1 MLSAI
6 TLTAATPRST
16 SELSGGVA
24 RLAELRAVVE
34 ERGATAL
41 PGCGIKY
48 ASFMECMW
56 QAVGRGFVR
65 HEDAVF
71 AQQGLRYGFKAGI
84 DVTRMLGH
92 KWYKNYKSALEGREA
107 VTRATMKRV
116 QAGKTI
122 PLGTWTNTLA
132 SGLKSLYKASAIFP
146 VGAVPKAL
154 EPGEVRPT
162 SDHSATGLNSATDLD
177 GLRHTLNAYEEI
189 AWFLEL
195 DYCMRMSDVEAA
207 FPMLPLHPDVWPFFL
222 FRFYA
227 GPEDTEMSLFANIFG
242 DFGAAGMPGTFKRFF
257 VDVVVN
263 MARSVRVLTLPM
275 PVYVDDCALIGPC
288 PAAVDAEMEA
298 FHGWAW
304 DVCGVAFKVIKDRLA
319 ATRQLA
325 LGFWWDSTTLTREL
339 EEKKLLQ
346 YLDMLAEFAVRDK
359 LTLREMQSCA
369 GRMQRAI
376 MTLPP
381 GAGWMLVPLFAMM
394 CGLKLPWHRRRT
406 TRQVR
411 DNFLYC
417 GQLLKAAMGRGYYS
431 YANFRSAPPVWTD
444 ASKSKAYTGGG
455 FVSACGRYDF
465 WQYGAKAQ
473 RKFIDYL
480 EGDTVT
486 VACQRLAHLWRGCVV
501 SLYCDNKSF
510 QASAAKGRSKA
521 ERLNSLVQELFLLMI
536 KYDFILHV
544 IWISTNDNVNAD
556 ALSRVDGEEKFLREV
571 YKPEHACWSP
581 DTVPIRLDGAGR
593 KRTLPEK
600 RGVIDSGERAGLP
613 VPESKSASEEG
624 DGPAA
629 APPASLDVSSATLIE
644 NSRPVAGDDGTDY
657 IRRAQAAGGCP
668 TAPAAPV
675 APRRGAG
682 IGIRRGGSLALVLA
696 LFGCFCVPGGDCMP
710 VTRIQ
715 ASMSYS
721 PASLYA
727 GLPLDLVPQVET
739 VLDNR
744 LASSSWRK
752 VQAAVKIWRAVADVR
767 GWPHII
773 ATDDPDRGGKL
784 VTFVLHM
791 LTDTDLVWGSVQTYV
806 WGVRTWVQSQHQA
819 DPVMGVRSWDIFMDG
834 VKVLAWVPAEPR
846 RRCPVD
852 VVDRILDAV
861 SLDSFLEVQLAFII
875 LCLLYTF
882 SRTECPCP
890 KAFSGREVYDPE
902 VHWNVCDFDV
912 AITALVRVLRIRF
925 RVIKQ
930 DQRVE
935 RPEARGDGDWAVVG
949 DVPNSKWSPLLWY
962 TRLQRFHGRRAD
974 PRGPMFLD
982 PDRQRPLLYSKLR
995 EQFRRAQL
1003 NVGVPEAELAGPH
1016 GLRVEGYNATKN
1028 GLGAPLAVAQGGWKS
1043 SAHERYDRFSMDRVV
1058 RIPAVIAGV
1067 DEGDDPAPLN
1077 EAGERPAGP
1086 PQRRLRRADVAPRR
1100 ASLQEEE
1107 GTGAGGS
1114 DADDESEEPRAG
1126 AGAGEAPVPPREAGR
1141 GGSPGRSGPGPLLS
1155 LTPGGSAAPPAGY
1168 WGEAGSR
1175 PPPRRRAQSPPRRRS
1190 PSSSRE

>member
-1 MLSAI
+1 
-6 TLTAATPRST
+6 
-16 SELSGGVA
+16 
-24 RLAELRAVVE
+24 
-34 ERGATAL
+34 
-41 PGCGIKY
+41 
-48 ASFMECMW
+48 
-56 QAVGRGFVR
+56 
-65 HEDAVF
+65 
-71 AQQGLRYGFKAGI
+71 
-84 DVTRMLGH
+84 
-92 KWYKNYKSALEGREA
+92 
-107 VTRATMKRV
+107 
-116 QAGKTI
+116 
-122 PLGTWTNTLA
+122 
-132 SGLKSLYKASAIFP
+132 
-146 VGAVPKAL
+146 
-154 EPGEVRPT
+154 
-162 SDHSATGLNSATDLD
+162 
-177 GLRHTLNAYEEI
+177 
-189 AWFLEL
+189 
-195 DYCMRMSDVEAA
+195 
-207 FPMLPLHPDVWPFFL
+207 
-222 FRFYA
+222 
-227 GPEDTEMSLFANIFG
+227 
-242 DFGAAGMPGTFKRFF
+242 
-257 VDVVVN
+257 
-263 MARSVRVLTLPM
+263 
-275 PVYVDDCALIGPC
+275 
-288 PAAVDAEMEA
+288 
-298 FHGWAW
+298 
-304 DVCGVAFKVIKDRLA
+304 
-319 ATRQLA
+319 
-325 LGFWWDSTTLTREL
+325 
-339 EEKKLLQ
+339 
-346 YLDMLAEFAVRDK
+346 MLAEFAVRDK

-381 GAGWMLVPLFAMM
+381 GAGWILVPLFAMM

-417 GQLLKAAMGRGYYS
+417 GQLLKAAVGRGYYS

-544 IWISTNDNVNAD
+544 IWISTHDNVNAD

-600 RGVIDSGERAGLP
+600 RGVIDSGEHAGLP
-613 VPESKSASEEG
+613 APESKSASEEG
-624 DGPAA
+624 GRPAA

-644 NSRPVAGDDGTDY
+644 NSRPVEAGDDGTDY

-791 LTDTDLVWGSVQTYV
+791 LTDTDLVWGSIQTYV

-861 SLDSFLEVQLAFII
+861 SLDSFLEVQLAFLI

-912 AITALVRVLRIRF
+912 AITALVRVLKIR
-925 RVIKQ
+925 
-930 DQRVE
+930 
-935 RPEARGDGDWAVVG
+935 
-949 DVPNSKWSPLLWY
+949 
-962 TRLQRFHGRRAD
+962 
-974 PRGPMFLD
+974 
-982 PDRQRPLLYSKLR
+982 
-995 EQFRRAQL
+995 
-1003 NVGVPEAELAGPH
+1003 
-1016 GLRVEGYNATKN
+1016 
-1028 GLGAPLAVAQGGWKS
+1028 
-1043 SAHERYDRFSMDRVV
+1043 
-1058 RIPAVIAGV
+1058 
-1067 DEGDDPAPLN
+1067 
-1077 EAGERPAGP
+1077 
-1086 PQRRLRRADVAPRR
+1086 
-1100 ASLQEEE
+1100 
-1107 GTGAGGS
+1107 
-1114 DADDESEEPRAG
+1114 
-1126 AGAGEAPVPPREAGR
+1126 
-1141 GGSPGRSGPGPLLS
+1141 
-1155 LTPGGSAAPPAGY
+1155 
-1168 WGEAGSR
+1168 
-1175 PPPRRRAQSPPRRRS
+1175 
-1190 PSSSRE
+1190 